1 MEDRSRRHYR
11 YYYAAENPNLPPTPP
26 IVWDDQVDLF
36 VDQEETER
44 LRNQRFMEEL
54 DNMIANIDNQ
64 KEKEAKEKK
73 AKKKKPSKSSSQ
85 NTQRSSR
92 GPPPPPPP
100 PSLGGLTI
108 R

>member
-11 YYYAAENPNLPPTPP
+11 YYNAAENPNLPPTPP

-64 KEKEAKEKK
+64 KEKK